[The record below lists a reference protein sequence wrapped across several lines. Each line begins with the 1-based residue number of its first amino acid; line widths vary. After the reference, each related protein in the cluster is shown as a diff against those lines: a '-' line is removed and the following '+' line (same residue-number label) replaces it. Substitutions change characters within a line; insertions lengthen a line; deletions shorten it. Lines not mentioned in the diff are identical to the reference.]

1 MISKQDI
8 LNASILIVD
17 DQPSNVLLLG
27 EMLSDASYSNVTTT
41 NDPFEVFALHQKNNY
56 ELILL
61 DLQMPGMD
69 GFEVMENLKE
79 IETDDYLPVIAIT
92 AEPGHKL
99 RALKAGAKD
108 FISKPFDLVEIKTRI
123 HNMLEVRLLYKQLKD
138 HNQILEQTVQERTAE
153 LKTSEERFRRL
164 TELSSDWYW
173 EQDKDGKFFNIY
185 GPVLEMLGILTDEKG
200 TAQESHVN
208 IWNADERQILEANI
222 AARKPFLD
230 FVYSRTNPDGSRRY
244 LMVSGEPM
252 FDPTG
257 RFTGYRGTGKDVT
270 DAMIAKNKSGD

>member
-79 IETDDYLPVIAIT
+79 
-92 AEPGHKL
+92 
-99 RALKAGAKD
+99 
-108 FISKPFDLVEIKTRI
+108 
-123 HNMLEVRLLYKQLKD
+123 
-138 HNQILEQTVQERTAE
+138 
-153 LKTSEERFRRL
+153 
-164 TELSSDWYW
+164 
-173 EQDKDGKFFNIY
+173 
-185 GPVLEMLGILTDEKG
+185 
-200 TAQESHVN
+200 
-208 IWNADERQILEANI
+208 
-222 AARKPFLD
+222 
-230 FVYSRTNPDGSRRY
+230 
-244 LMVSGEPM
+244 
-252 FDPTG
+252 
-257 RFTGYRGTGKDVT
+257 
-270 DAMIAKNKSGD
+270 